1 MEKVGIFF
9 GSDGGN
15 SKTVAENI
23 AKELGDA
30 EVIDVASASKDQFG
44 TFKNLILVTPTY
56 GSGDLQTDW
65 EDFLDSLSES
75 DFSGKVVGLVGL
87 GDQDTYSDTFC
98 DGISHIYNK
107 AKGSATIVGQ
117 TSTDGYEFSDSQ
129 SVVDGKFVG
138 LALDEDNQ
146 DDKTADRIKNW
157 VADIKG
163 KLA

>member
-15 SKTVAENI
+15 SKTVAESI

-98 DGISHIYNK
+98 DGISHITTK
-107 AKGSATIVGQ
+107 QKEVQ
-117 TSTDGYEFSDSQ
+117 Q
-129 SVVDGKFVG
+129 
-138 LALDEDNQ
+138 LLDKPLLMVMNF
-146 DDKTADRIKNW
+146 RILN
-157 VADIKG
+157 
-163 KLA
+163 L